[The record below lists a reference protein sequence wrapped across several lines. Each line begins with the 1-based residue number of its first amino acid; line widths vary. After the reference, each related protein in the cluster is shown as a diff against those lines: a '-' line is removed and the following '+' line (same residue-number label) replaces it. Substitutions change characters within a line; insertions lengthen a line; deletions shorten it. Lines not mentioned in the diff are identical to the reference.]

1 MDKKNITV
9 GQIKNFI
16 ETGIGI
22 NPMVWKRIQLRIL
35 HKMNAKGFFMHE
47 MTDERVLD
55 EELISLIDQA
65 LHEICSEKLP
75 DNFLN
80 KTKN

>member
-1 MDKKNITV
+1 MEKKKITV
-9 GQIKNFI
+9 GEIKDFI

-55 EELISLIDQA
+55 HELISLIDQA

-75 DNFLN
+75 DDFLN
-80 KTKN
+80 ENRN